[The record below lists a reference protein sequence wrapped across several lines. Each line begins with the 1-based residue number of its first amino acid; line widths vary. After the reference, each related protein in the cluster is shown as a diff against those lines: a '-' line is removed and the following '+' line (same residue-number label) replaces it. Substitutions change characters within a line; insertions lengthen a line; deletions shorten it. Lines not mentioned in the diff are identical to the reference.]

1 MIRLKIKSG
10 LIELEMCSYIKKINM
25 YIYDE
30 YTNNYVSMS
39 LSNEELL
46 KIRDYMNSVLDTA
59 DENFGDS

>member
-1 MIRLKIKSG
+1 
-10 LIELEMCSYIKKINM
+10 M